1 MKTSKR
7 ILMGSL
13 ILSLIMAMA
22 IMFSGCGSSPT
33 TLEEYVNSDSEA
45 QEMIDSMSSSGMTI
59 DITDNTLT
67 YTYTYNQTFDDDII
81 SQMAPEMEKTMDSM
95 SSTFEGVAQTL
106 EEGSEIEGITVKVVY
121 VDAAGT
127 EIYSA
132 EYQAK

>member
-67 YTYTYNQTFDDDII
+67 YTYTYDQTFDDDII
-81 SQMAPEMEKTMDSM
+81 SQMAPEMEKTMNSM